1 MRIIN
6 EEIISQIPIE
16 DIINSMEQAF
26 MVQHQGAFDQP
37 DRIQLPHGDDV
48 FLLMPCFAG
57 DYFSTKL
64 VTVYPH
70 NAQFGKPATMACLVL
85 NDMRTGEAKAL
96 LNGTYLTG
104 VRTGALGGLSSK
116 YLAAENAASVGVVGA
131 GMQGL
136 FQVLA
141 AAAVRPIRD
150 VWIYDAFPATL
161 ESYAG
166 RLHAKRPDLNVHAAA
181 SGEEAAAHGDIVI
194 TCSTTREPVFPD
206 DPALFAGKHIVA
218 IGSYQPHTRELP
230 RSAVERAEGV
240 WLDTMF
246 AAEESGD
253 LAIPLSEG
261 WLKPDKLQPFC
272 DVVAAGAAAAAP
284 WRTKQTLFKS
294 VGIGLFDLVAAQMI
308 YELAESRDLGLSVD
322 L

>member
-6 EEIISQIPIE
+6 EKIISQIPVE
-16 DIINSMEQAF
+16 KIIDSMEQAF
-26 MVQHQGAFDQP
+26 LVQHQGAFDQP
-37 DRIQLPHGDDV
+37 DRIQMPHGDDV
-48 FLLMPCFAG
+48 FLLMPCFSG
-57 DYFSTKL
+57 NYFSTKL

-70 NAQFGKPATMACLVL
+70 NAQYKKPATMACLVL

-116 YLAAENAASVGVVGA
+116 YLAAEDATSVGVVGA
-131 GMQGL
+131 GMQGM

-141 AAAVRPIRD
+141 ASAVRPIRD
-150 VWIYDAFPATL
+150 VWVYDAFPATL
-161 ESYAG
+161 NSYAD
-166 RLHAKRPDLNVHAAA
+166 RIHAKRPDLNVHLA
-181 SGEEAAAHGDIVI
+181 SSGAEAAAHGDIVI
-194 TCSTTREPVFPD
+194 TCSTTKEPVFPD
-206 DPALFAGKHIVA
+206 DPALFAGKHVVA

-230 RSAVERAEGV
+230 RAATERAEGI

-253 LAIPLSEG
+253 LAIPLAEG
-261 WLKPDKLQPFC
+261 WLKRESLQPFC
-272 DVVAAGAAAAAP
+272 DIVAAGVDAAAP
-284 WRTKQTLFKS
+284 WRSRQTLFKS
-294 VGIGLFDLVAAQMI
+294 VGIGLFDLVAAEMI
-308 YELAESRDLGLSVD
+308 YELAEEQDLGLTID

>member
-16 DIINSMEQAF
+16 KVIDSMEQAF
-26 MVQHQGAFDQP
+26 LVQHRGAFDQP

-57 DYFSTKL
+57 KSFSTKL

-70 NAQFGKPATMACLVL
+70 NAQYGKPATMACLVL

-96 LNGTYLTG
+96 LNGTYITG
-104 VRTGALGGLSSK
+104 VRTGALGGLSCK
-116 YLAAENAASVGVVGA
+116 YLAKSDAASLGVVGA
-131 GMQGL
+131 GMQGM

-141 AAAVRPIRD
+141 ASAVRPIRD
-150 VWIYDAFPATL
+150 VWVYDAFPAAL
-161 ESYAG
+161 NSYAD
-166 RLHAKRPDLNVHAAA
+166 RLHAKRPDLNVHPVS
-181 SGEEAAAHGDIVI
+181 SGAEAAAKGDIVI
-194 TCSTTREPVFPD
+194 TCSTTKDPVFPE
-206 DPALFAGKHIVA
+206 DPSLFAGKHIVA
-218 IGSYQPHTRELP
+218 IGSYQPHTRELSRP
-230 RSAVERAEGV
+230 AAENAEGI

-253 LAIPLSEG
+253 LAIPLAEG
-261 WLKPDKLQPFC
+261 WLKRDRLQPFC
-272 DVVAAGAAAAAP
+272 DVVAAGLDAAEP
-284 WRTKQTLFKS
+284 WRSRQTLFKS
-294 VGIGLFDLVAAQMI
+294 VGIGLFDLVAAEMI
-308 YELAESRDLGLSVD
+308 YDLAEKEGLGLEID

>member
-16 DIINSMEQAF
+16 KVIDSMEQAF
-26 MVQHQGAFDQP
+26 LVQHQGAFDQP

-48 FLLMPCFAG
+48 FLLMPCFTKQS
-57 DYFSTKL
+57 FSTKL

-70 NAQFGKPATMACLVL
+70 NAQYGKPATMACLVL
-85 NDMRTGEAKAL
+85 NDMQTGEAKAL

-104 VRTGALGGLSSK
+104 VRTGALGGLSCK

-131 GMQGL
+131 GMQGM

-150 VWIYDAFPATL
+150 VWVYDSFPATL
-161 ESYAG
+161 ESYAD
-166 RLHAKRPDLNVHAAA
+166 RLHAKRPDLNVHLAA
-181 SGEEAAAHGDIVI
+181 SGEEAAANGDVVI
-194 TCSTTREPVFPD
+194 TCSTTKEPVFPD
-206 DPALFAGKHIVA
+206 DPGLFRGKHIVA

-230 RSAVERAEGV
+230 RCATERAEGI

-246 AAEESGD
+246 AAQESGD
-253 LAIPLSEG
+253 LAIPVSQG
-261 WLKPDKLQPFC
+261 WLNPERLQPFC
-272 DVVAAGAAAAAP
+272 DVVASGVDAAAP
-284 WRTKQTLFKS
+284 WRERQTVFKS
-294 VGIGLFDLVAAQMI
+294 VGIGLFDLVAAEMI
-308 YELAESRDLGLSVD
+308 YGQAEEQGLGLQID